1 MTEKGELIVFEGVGG
16 CGKGTQL
23 KLLAKVLTL
32 RGKTVFT
39 TCEHTRDSSIGRL
52 IEDTI
57 KKKNEGMDSDAL
69 QIAFVADRINH
80 TKRVILP
87 ALNDYNF
94 VLADRYEASTISY
107 LREDLRRIIFDF
119 QRNMGV
125 RVPDLTL
132 ILDVDP
138 YEAVKRVYGRGD
150 QDIFDNVDK
159 FKKVKEGYQW
169 YSDNSGWPCVWIDGN
184 GSKEVV
190 SERVVNEIV
199 KRKLYE

>member
-1 MTEKGELIVFEGVGG
+1 M
-16 CGKGTQL
+16 
-23 KLLAKVLTL
+23 TL

-39 TCEHTRDSSIGRL
+39 TCEHTRDTSTGRL

-169 YSDNSGWPCVWIDGN
+169 YSDNSGWPRAL
-184 GSKEVV
+184 S
-190 SERVVNEIV
+190 
-199 KRKLYE
+199 

>member
-1 MTEKGELIVFEGVGG
+1 MIVFEGVGG

-39 TCEHTRDSSIGRL
+39 TCEHTRDTSIGRL

-119 QRNMGV
+119 QAS
-125 RVPDLTL
+125 P
-132 ILDVDP
+132 
-138 YEAVKRVYGRGD
+138 
-150 QDIFDNVDK
+150 
-159 FKKVKEGYQW
+159 
-169 YSDNSGWPCVWIDGN
+169 
-184 GSKEVV
+184 SKYVV
-190 SERVVNEIV
+190 V
-199 KRKLYE
+199 